1 MSLNFFASFVVQNPW
16 GFIALLGLV
25 VPIVLH
31 LISKSQPIQIKF
43 SNIALIDDQQPK
55 SMRKVRLTE
64 FWLLLLRLLLLLFSI
79 LLLAQLFL
87 TKPLIKNEE
96 IYLVSADWLN
106 QSSTTQRQQLIEQAL
121 KQPIYLL
128 NRKTKLITDDEI
140 LQWQP
145 KPNVQTQNILQT
157 ENILQNLVSF
167 SELLTPETHIDLFV
181 TDRASQYKLSG
192 QGRKYK
198 IKNIIVRHIIN
209 TIYQADTQYADE
221 MNVVL
226 IYDQDRFE
234 AVKYFEKAFALIKQE
249 TAAKLSFT
257 YFDRNS
263 LDTSVPY
270 QQALNSKPDWLFYL
284 SSHKLDHKIMQAL
297 STGTNLFVDAQN
309 PQENSLLSTTSKINK
324 NSSALLDTEAMFYQR
339 AMPLDVAEQL
349 NPKPTLVYKETL
361 WQFSQPDGSSAVML
375 TKTSHSYSNSA
386 FDNSAKES
394 IVNED
399 NGNENTIIESNGN
412 ESNIYQLY
420 SRFTPSWSNLI
431 VSKEFPLLLQTLLFQ
446 QWQTNRLVEQQPLTH
461 AQIRQ
466 LVISNESPVLSNNR
480 TASLEDKVIEKNDAD
495 KASAIRKTTRLKSGK
510 DLIVE
515 QQSTENYWTELLTL
529 LIILLWTLERIISEF
544 YRSKSSLVLEGVT
557 NINSTETN
565 NTPTVASNKV
575 DA

>member
-43 SNIALIDDQQPK
+43 SNIALIDAQQPK

-145 KPNVQTQNILQT
+145 KPSDVQSQNILQT
-157 ENILQNLVSF
+157 EHILQNLVSF

-181 TDRASQYKLSG
+181 TDRASQYKLSR

-198 IKNIIVRHIIN
+198 IKNIIEWHIIN
-209 TIYQADTQYADE
+209 TIYQADTQYADK

-270 QQALNSKPDWLFYL
+270 QQALNNKPDWLFYL
-284 SSHKLDHKIMQAL
+284 SSQKLDHKIMQAL

-339 AMPLDVAEQL
+339 AMPLDVTEQL
-349 NPKPTLVYKETL
+349 NPKPIMAYKETL

-375 TKTSHSYSNSA
+375 TKTSHSYASSA
-386 FDNSAKES
+386 FDNSANESTVNENTSNES
-394 IVNED
+394 IV
-399 NGNENTIIESNGN
+399 
-412 ESNIYQLY
+412 YQLY

-431 VSKEFPLLLQTLLFQ
+431 VSKQFPLLLQTLLFQ
-446 QWQTNRLVEQQPLTH
+446 QWQTNRFVEQQPLTH